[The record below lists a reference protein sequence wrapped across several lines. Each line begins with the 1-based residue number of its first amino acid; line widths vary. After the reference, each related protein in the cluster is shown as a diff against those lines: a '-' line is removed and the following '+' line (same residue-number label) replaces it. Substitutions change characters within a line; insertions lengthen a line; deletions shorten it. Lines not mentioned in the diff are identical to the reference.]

1 MQIDYFTISSQYF
14 IVRSQ
19 SQYIIVRTQSQYIIV
34 RTQSQYMSQKFR
46 KFITVSL
53 HFNHNTQQIDYYTS
67 QFDQNTSQFD
77 DDQINIMIH
86 HGRLVINISQQYL

>member
-1 MQIDYFTISSQYF
+1 
-14 IVRSQ
+14 
-19 SQYIIVRTQSQYIIV
+19 
-34 RTQSQYMSQKFR
+34 MSQKFR

-86 HGRLVINISQQYL
+86 HGRLVINISQQYLYCIVLYSFYLSNQNQHD

>member
-14 IVRSQ
+14 IVRS
-19 SQYIIVRTQSQYIIV
+19 QSQYIIV